1 MWGRLLNFRAIPA
14 RAEDRRKDDRAGPGT
29 AIIPVMKTTAVTG
42 NLTQL
47 TRLGAV
53 NAFLVREDD
62 GFTLVDTM
70 LERSEQALLTAAE
83 EAGAPVTRILV
94 THAHYDHVG
103 SLVALA
109 RMLPDAEVIAPKR
122 DAKLMRGDKSGEPG
136 EPDGKL
142 RGAYKPL
149 DVEIGREVSEGDR
162 IGSLKVI
169 EAPGHSP
176 GQCAYLDTRDGTLIA
191 ADAFSS
197 LGGVAT
203 TAGPYWKFPLP
214 GFITWHRP
222 TALESARKLRDLE
235 PSLLVVGHG
244 KPTKDPVPAMTEAI
258 QKRA

>member
-1 MWGRLLNFRAIPA
+1 
-14 RAEDRRKDDRAGPGT
+14 
-29 AIIPVMKTTAVTG
+29 MKSTAVTE

-53 NAFLVREDD
+53 NAFLVREED

-70 LERSEQALLTAAE
+70 VKGSEKALIKAAAE
-83 EAGAPVTRILV
+83 SGAPIVRLVV
-94 THAHYDHVG
+94 THAHDDHVG

-109 RMLPDAEVIAPKR
+109 KALPGAEVIAPKR
-122 DAKLMRGDKSGEPG
+122 DAKLMRGDKTGEPG

-142 RGAYKPL
+142 LGAYKPL
-149 DVEIGREVSEGDR
+149 DVEIDREVSEGDR
-162 IGSLKVI
+162 IGSLEVI

-176 GQCAYLDTRDGTLIA
+176 GQCAHLDTRDGTLIA

-214 GFITWHRP
+214 GFVTWDRP
-222 TALESARKLRDLE
+222 TALATAKKLRDLG
-235 PSLLVVGHG
+235 PSTMVVGHG
-244 KPTKDPVPAMTEAI
+244 KATKDPVSAMTAAI
-258 QKRA
+258 EKRS